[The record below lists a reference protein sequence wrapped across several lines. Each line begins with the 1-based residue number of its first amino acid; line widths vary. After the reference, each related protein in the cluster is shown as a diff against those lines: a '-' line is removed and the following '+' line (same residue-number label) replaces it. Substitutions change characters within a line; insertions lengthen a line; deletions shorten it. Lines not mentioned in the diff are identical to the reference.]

1 MHIPRLLT
9 SLLRSSL
16 EVVGRSVITGKFQV
30 TVPKSVRELLDAE
43 NGDFLVFVKD
53 HDTIVV
59 KRGRVKIED

>member
-1 MHIPRLLT
+1 
-9 SLLRSSL
+9 L